1 MSASNATPAIVVGG
15 AIILGLV
22 GVLALA
28 GSGHRKTVDDEALQL
43 FPRGGA
49 PTHQLPRGRR
59 ALNYGRAAARCFYKE
74 LRATHSSRDAANIAR
89 RALDAQR
96 SQLTAM
102 SHVGRS
108 VQSGCALLRE
118 YHRPRSYR
126 VATAR

>member
-1 MSASNATPAIVVGG
+1 MSATPAIVLGG
-15 AIILGLV
+15 AVILGLV

-28 GSGHRKTVDDEALQL
+28 GRGHRKTVDEEALQL

-49 PTHQLPRGRR
+49 PTAQLPRGRR

-74 LRATHSSRDAANIAR
+74 LRATHSSHDAANIAR
-89 RALDAQR
+89 RALNSQR
-96 SQLTAM
+96 QHLTAY
-102 SHVGRS
+102 SHTGRS
-108 VQSGCALLRE
+108 VSAGCALLRE